1 MQSSQ
6 RVFVNAVQKYCAEH
20 GIAVET
26 RSQGWLM
33 VMQNGPRRRL
43 TYGYDLGLNS
53 AVTHRIAND
62 KAATAE
68 LLEINGIACVPHA
81 FFPSPA
87 LSGYVPA
94 AGTFEAMLGHLTQN
108 PDGIVVKPNEGT
120 SGRLVFKVLDRPALE
135 LAVSEILSLNLN
147 LAISPYLEIKDEVRV
162 ILVDDLP
169 VIVYGKNRPSVTGD
183 GVHSIL
189 ELALAAMPA
198 QRLSAILPRMAGDL
212 DSATL
217 ATVLPSG
224 RRHALTWR
232 HNLDAGAEPVL
243 LHQGET
249 RERCVALAITAAKS
263 IDLRFGS
270 IDVVQVDDGWRV
282 LEINSGVVMEAL
294 GKTHPELVYAAYA
307 AALDKVFGEA

>member
-6 RVFVNAVQKYCAEH
+6 RVFVTAVQKYCAEH

-33 VMQNGPRRRL
+33 VMQKGPRRYL
-43 TYGYDLGLNS
+43 AYGYDVGLNS
-53 AVTHRIAND
+53 AVTHRVAND

-68 LLEINGIACVPHA
+68 LLEMNGIACVPHA

-87 LSGYVPA
+87 LSEYVPA
-94 AGTFEAMLGHLTQN
+94 TGTFEAMLGHLAQN

-120 SGRLVFKVLDRPALE
+120 SGNLVFKVLHRPALE
-135 LAVSEILSLNLN
+135 RAVSEIFSLNLN
-147 LAISPYLEIKDEVRV
+147 LAISPYLEIKNEVRV
-162 ILVDDLP
+162 ILVDTLP
-169 VIVYGKNRPSVTGD
+169 VIVYGKSRPSVTGD

-189 ELALAAMPA
+189 ELALATMPA
-198 QRLSAILPRMAGDL
+198 ERLSAILPRMAGDL

-217 ATVLPSG
+217 DTVLPSG
-224 RRHALTWR
+224 QHHALNWR

-243 LHQGET
+243 LQQGET
-249 RERCVALAITAAKS
+249 RERCVELAIKAAKS

-270 IDVVQVDDGWRV
+270 IDVVQVDDSWRV

-294 GKTHPELVYAAYA
+294 GKTHPGLVYAAYS

>member
-1 MQSSQ
+1 MPSSQ
-6 RVFVNAVQKYCAEH
+6 RVFVSAVQKYCAEH
-20 GIAVET
+20 GIALET

-33 VMQNGPRRRL
+33 VMQRGPRRHL
-43 TYGYDLGLNS
+43 VHGYDVGLNS
-53 AVTHRIAND
+53 AVTHRIASD

-68 LLEINGIACVPHA
+68 LLEMHRIACVPHA

-87 LSGYVPA
+87 LSEYVPA
-94 AGTFEAMLGHLTQN
+94 AGTFEAMLGLLKHH
-108 PDGIVVKPNEGT
+108 PGGIVVKPNEGT

-135 LAVSEILSLNLN
+135 RAVSEIFSLNLN
-147 LAISPYLEIKDEVRV
+147 LAISPYLEIKNEVRV

-169 VIVYGKNRPSVTGD
+169 LIVYGKSRPAITGD
-183 GVHSIL
+183 GVRSIL

-198 QRLSAILPRMAGDL
+198 ERLSAILPRLAGDL

-217 ATVLPSG
+217 DTVLPPG
-224 RRHALTWR
+224 QHHALNWR

-243 LHQGET
+243 LQQGET
-249 RERCVALAITAAKS
+249 RERCVELAIKAARS
-263 IDLRFGS
+263 VDLRFGS
-270 IDVVQVDDGWRV
+270 IDVVQVEHAWRV

-307 AALDKVFGEA
+307 AALDKVFG